1 MLHTFLIP
9 PSGHTHPV
17 RLGMHGPHAPHR
29 ARTCTGA
36 NSVRTDSDWGK
47 SGLLPDFFVYA
58 SGKMSALASPQKTKE
73 RQMRFTEKMIYNIKR
88 ALPVLAIAGAGLMA
102 SCDKDDEPDV
112 PQHDVELPFT
122 KWTADQRL
130 TFPILWGYIN
140 DPAVRYIYLV
150 VEGDWN
156 NYTPD
161 NISQTRDNFLQP
173 RMEMS
178 PKMRGRG
185 DFHFTP
191 GAASRVPSD
200 SLWYVQQGWTINK
213 YLQNQK

>member
-1 MLHTFLIP
+1 
-9 PSGHTHPV
+9 
-17 RLGMHGPHAPHR
+17 
-29 ARTCTGA
+29 
-36 NSVRTDSDWGK
+36 
-47 SGLLPDFFVYA
+47 
-58 SGKMSALASPQKTKE
+58 
-73 RQMRFTEKMIYNIKR
+73 MRFTEKMKYNIKK

-102 SCDKDDEPDV
+102 SCGKDDEPEV
-112 PQHDVELPFT
+112 TKNDVELPFT
-122 KWTADQRL
+122 KCTADQIL
-130 TFPILWGYIN
+130 KFPILWGYIN

>member
-1 MLHTFLIP
+1 
-9 PSGHTHPV
+9 
-17 RLGMHGPHAPHR
+17 
-29 ARTCTGA
+29 
-36 NSVRTDSDWGK
+36 
-47 SGLLPDFFVYA
+47 
-58 SGKMSALASPQKTKE
+58 
-73 RQMRFTEKMIYNIKR
+73 MRFTEKMKYNIKK

-102 SCDKDDEPDV
+102 SCDKDDEPEV

-130 TFPILWGYIN
+130 TFPILWGYIK
-140 DPAVRYIYLV
+140 DPSVRYIYLV